1 LIRPTDTESRVRI
14 AAFLPS
20 DALASGPKECCT
32 KTKSL
37 NSERD
42 MPWKTI
48 LVIFVSFFSSMIRPA
63 SAQSFTLHQV
73 MSGTFNSELQASPK
87 GSRVVWM
94 ANEEGKRNVWVAE
107 VGSGDFAAR
116 QLTAYSADDGQDIG
130 DITWTPDGQSVMYV
144 YGGDFEFPGRADP
157 NPALL
162 AGGVEQ
168 AIFIVPVDGG
178 KPRRVAAGRSPK
190 VSPDGKTVA
199 FLSKEGIWS
208 VSLADDAARPV
219 MMFHARGTLGPPVW
233 SPDGKY
239 VAFTS
244 NREDHGFVGAYSIG
258 DKTITYMDPSTQ
270 TDRYPEWSP
279 DSRQIAFVR
288 TPGGGGGA
296 GARRVGEPWSIHV
309 ADVATGAGHEIW
321 HAAKGQG
328 SVFHPLAT
336 EQQLFWTPGG
346 HIIFP
351 SELDGWEHLYSV
363 PVSVQA
369 GGGTAVLLTPGDFE
383 VEHVAT
389 SPDRANLVF
398 SSNQGDIDRRHVW
411 QIAADGKAGIRQL
424 TSGDGIE
431 VLPVMT
437 ASGSVAVLRADA
449 RVPIRPALVASNG
462 ELRDLAP
469 QLVPADYPAKK
480 LVVPQQVILSA
491 ADGMKIHGQLFLPA
505 TANDGKQHP
514 ALVFFHGGSR
524 RQMLLGYHYMDYYSN
539 AYAMNQYLASL
550 GYVVLSV
557 NYRSGIGYGLNFR
570 EALNY
575 GPGGASE
582 YNDVQGAGLYM
593 RSRPDVDPARIGVWG
608 GSYGGYLTALA
619 LARSSDLF
627 AAGVDFH
634 GVHDW
639 AARLNQQSGS
649 DTIADPNVTRIAFES
664 SPLASV
670 KTWKSPVLLI
680 QGDDDRNVAFSQTV
694 RMAAA
699 LRAQGVEF
707 EEHVFPDEIHGFLV
721 HRSWVTAYGL
731 TADFFG
737 RHFGMATLMHA
748 LSRPEEMLG
757 PRSAHLGVRSGASG
771 DQ

>member
-1 LIRPTDTESRVRI
+1 MS
-14 AAFLPS
+14 
-20 DALASGPKECCT
+20 
-32 KTKSL
+32 
-37 NSERD
+37 
-42 MPWKTI
+42 WKLT
-48 LVIFVSFFSSMIRPA
+48 LVVFTACFSSPLTPA
-63 SAQSFTLHQV
+63 SAQSFTLQQV

-94 ANEEGKRNVWVAE
+94 ANQEGKRNVWVAE
-107 VGSGDFAAR
+107 VASGNFAAQ
-116 QLTAYSADDGQDIG
+116 QLTAYTTDDGQDIG
-130 DITWTPDGQSVMYV
+130 DITWTPDGQSVVYV
-144 YGGDFEFPGRADP
+144 YGGDFEFPGRPDP

-162 AGGVEQ
+162 ASGVEQ
-168 AIFIVPVDGG
+168 TIFIVPVDGG
-178 KPRRVAAGRSPK
+178 KPRRVAAGRSPS
-190 VSPDGKTVA
+190 VSPDGKTLA
-199 FLSKEGIWS
+199 FLSKDGIS
-208 VSLADDAARPV
+208 SISLAEDAAKPV
-219 MMFHARGTLGPPVW
+219 LMFHARGTLGPPVW

-244 NREDHGFVGAYSIG
+244 NRDDHGFIGIYSIA
-258 DKTITYMDPSTQ
+258 DKTITYMDQSTQ

-279 DSRQIAFVR
+279 DSHQIAFVR
-288 TPGGGGGA
+288 TAGAGGGA

-309 ADVATGAGHEIW
+309 ADAATGAGREVW

-328 SVFHPLAT
+328 SVFHALAT
-336 EQQLFWTPGG
+336 DQQLFWTTGS
-346 HIIFP
+346 HLIFP
-351 SELDGWEHLYSV
+351 SELDGWEHLYSL
-363 PVSVQA
+363 PVS
-369 GGGTAVLLTPGDFE
+369 GGTAVLLTPGDFE
-383 VEHVAT
+383 VEHVAV

-411 QIAADGKAGIRQL
+411 QIAAEGKAGIRQL
-424 TSGDGIE
+424 TNGDGIE
-431 VLPVMT
+431 VSPVMT

-449 RVPIRPALVASNG
+449 RVPIRPAFVAANG

-480 LVVPQQVILSA
+480 LVVPQQVILPA

-505 TANDGKQHP
+505 TASDGKRHP

-550 GYVVLSV
+550 GYIVLSV

-570 EALNY
+570 EAINY
-575 GPGGASE
+575 GPSGASE

-593 RSRPDVDPARIGVWG
+593 RSRPDVDPARIGAWG

-619 LARSSDLF
+619 LARSSDLY

-639 AARLNQQSGS
+639 AARLGQQANANTS
-649 DTIADPNVTRIAFES
+649 TDPNVARIAFES

-707 EEHVFPDEIHGFLV
+707 EEHVFPDEIHGFLM

-731 TADFFG
+731 TSDFFG
-737 RHFGMATLMHA
+737 RHLGIATSIHTP
-748 LSRPEEMLG
+748 S
-757 PRSAHLGVRSGASG
+757 
-771 DQ
+771 D